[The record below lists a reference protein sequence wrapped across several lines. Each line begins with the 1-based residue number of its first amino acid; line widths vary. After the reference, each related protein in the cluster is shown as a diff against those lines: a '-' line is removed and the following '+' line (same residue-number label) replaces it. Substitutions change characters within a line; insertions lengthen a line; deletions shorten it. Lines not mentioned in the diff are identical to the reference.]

1 MKSDKISFINY
12 NKDICTFKKDV
23 SIDQCLE
30 NSQFEGHIWID
41 IDSTDNKTIVDKIA
55 TCFSFH
61 PLMID
66 NIQNP
71 KQRPKYED
79 FEHQI
84 FIFLK
89 LITLNNELESLET
102 ENISIVFDS
111 KVVIT
116 FQGNV
121 EGDVFEEVRKK
132 INTTKN
138 KVRKSNTDFLVY
150 ELLEATVESYFKIIE
165 QLGEKIEVLETT
177 IMSRPDSAALRK
189 IYRLKRSMMFLRKTI
204 WPMRE
209 ILNNLL
215 RSDNDLVCET
225 SKIYLRDVYEHCT
238 QLLDHIE
245 IHREMLAGLLDIYL
259 SSISYRMNAV
269 MKVLTII
276 STIFIPLTFI
286 TSIYGMNFE
295 FMPELKW
302 QFGYTMVWGVVVAI
316 TIGMLYYFKKKRW
329 F

>member
-1 MKSDKISFINY
+1 MGSDKINLINY
-12 NKDICTFKKDV
+12 SKDIFENKTDISIEDCAV
-23 SIDQCLE
+23 SH
-30 NSQFEGHIWID
+30 SFEGKTWID
-41 IDSTDNKTIVDKIA
+41 IDSTDNVSNVKEIA
-55 TCFSFH
+55 ANYHFH
-61 PLMID
+61 PLMLE
-66 NIQNP
+66 NILNP

-79 FEHQI
+79 FDHQI

-89 LITLNNELESLET
+89 LISINNELETLET

-111 KVVIT
+111 KIVIT

-121 EGDVFEEVRKK
+121 EGDVYDEVRKK
-132 INTTKN
+132 LGTAQN

-150 ELLEATVESYFKIIE
+150 ELLEATIESYFKIIE
-165 QLGEKIEVLETT
+165 DLGEKIEDLETT
-177 IMSRPDSAALRK
+177 IMSRPDSLALRK
-189 IYRLKRSMMFLRKTI
+189 IYKLKRNMMFLRKTI

-209 ILNNLL
+209 ILNNML
-215 RSDNDLVCET
+215 RTDNDLVCES

-269 MKVLTII
+269 MKVLTVI

-295 FMPELKW
+295 VMPELKW
-302 QFGYTMVWGVVVAI
+302 RFGYTMVWVIVLAV
-316 TIGMLYYFKKKRW
+316 TVGMLYYFKKKKW